1 METCHKRRS
10 HGAEVRGKSSSY
22 SGAKGLRWERPSVF
36 EEQKEGKHGWS
47 TVSML
52 EGVGATISSEVA
64 NVRSIRP
71 CRQKFGV
78 YSEW

>member
-1 METCHKRRS
+1 MGRLP
-10 HGAEVRGKSSSY
+10 EV
-22 SGAKGLRWERPSVF
+22 AKGLRWERPSVF

-52 EGVGATISSEVA
+52 EGVGATMSSEVA

-71 CRQKFGV
+71 CRQKFGF

>member
-1 METCHKRRS
+1 M
-10 HGAEVRGKSSSY
+10 
-22 SGAKGLRWERPSVF
+22 F

-71 CRQKFGV
+71 CRQKFGF